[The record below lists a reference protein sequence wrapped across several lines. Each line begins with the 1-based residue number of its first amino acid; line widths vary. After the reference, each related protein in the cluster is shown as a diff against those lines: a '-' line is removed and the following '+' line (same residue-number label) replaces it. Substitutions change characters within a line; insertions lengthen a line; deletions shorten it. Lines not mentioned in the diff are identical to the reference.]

1 MLIVFSDLAMAR
13 FSDQPI
19 SRSFLIRAFPV
30 HFFFLAFFP
39 HFLIAFLVRRV
50 AHAFARCWRSVG
62 SKSCVPGQCK
72 IQCCRH
78 AFTIEAISG
87 RWAASLRHLYLLSP
101 NPIPEFSFCARCV

>member
-1 MLIVFSDLAMAR
+1 MFVTL
-13 FSDQPI
+13 PI
-19 SRSFLIRAFPV
+19 SRSPHLPIFPNPLFPPLFLLLR
-30 HFFFLAFFP
+30 FLRP
-39 HFLIAFLVRRV
+39 SPRRV

-101 NPIPEFSFCARCV
+101 YPIPEFSFCARCV